1 MGFDMLRSK
10 IVEERDTILFDEA
23 IICLNGGALR
33 AAYITTWIATA
44 ESLKFKFYDMSSR
57 DHEIKK
63 KVIGKLEEFEQ
74 KQKPTDSLLIRSAED
89 FGLITSEQRLKLE
102 HMKSMRGVY
111 AHPLSTA
118 PSENEV
124 RLAIELSVNIVLSQ
138 PALLKHALLKHAF
151 VSSLVTSIF
160 ENHHY
165 LDDSTETVQNAATS
179 TLNHI
184 HPAVFSH
191 FFKLLI
197 ENLNKI
203 SGDITKELFRRRGSI
218 FLDTL
223 LKNPKSNFS
232 AGLWKIDVL
241 LHKYPLIIT
250 KIFVKKDYWILLDE
264 SMKDSILGYLIEPIG
279 NNGEFEIPSIENLT
293 SVLNLYNGNL
303 LNDRH
308 TERFKSTLEKCDVE
322 RKVSVG
328 VPLGWYQE
336 ELISDLKT
344 SNWYAQNPVVEA
356 ILALGVKKVNIL
368 DSEFLIELGRNIL
381 QAADG
386 GAREAEAFVK
396 SLSTSEFK
404 SSPYLVE
411 GVFLETFINENKRF
425 RFKKYRLE
433 SMMAVITAG
442 EKETERILN
451 NAMILLENCSQKSW
465 FQEKTFEEYL
475 ELLAKIIANEHVKGI
490 RRDSIERFNQ
500 VFIETR
506 NRFKKEEEQEDA
518 KLGI

>member
-1 MGFDMLRSK
+1 MGIDMLRSK

-23 IICLNGGALR
+23 VSCLNGGALR

-63 KVIGKLEEFEQ
+63 EVISSIEDFEQ
-74 KQKPTDSLLIRSAED
+74 KQKPTDNLLIRSAAD

-102 HMKSMRGVY
+102 HIKNMRGVY
-111 AHPLSTA
+111 AHPLNTA

-138 PALLKHALLKHAF
+138 PALLKHAF

-165 LDDSTETVQNAATS
+165 LDDSTETVRNAATS

-184 HPAVFSH
+184 HPAVFSD

-203 SGDITKELFRRRGSI
+203 SGDITKELFERRGSV

-223 LKNPKSNFS
+223 LKNPKNNFS
-232 AGLWKIDVL
+232 VDLWQIDVL

-250 KIFVKKDYWILLDE
+250 KVFVKKDYWSLLDE

-279 NNGEFEIPSIENLT
+279 NDGEFEIPSIENLT
-293 SVLNLYNGNL
+293 NVLNLYNGNL

-308 TERFKSTLEKCDVE
+308 IERFKSALEKCDVE

-328 VPLGWYQE
+328 VPLEWYQE

-344 SNWYAQNPVVEA
+344 SNWYAQNPAVEA
-356 ILALGVKKVNIL
+356 IVALGVEKVNTL
-368 DSEFLIELGRNIL
+368 NSEFLVELGRNIL

-386 GAREAEAFVK
+386 GSREAEAFVK
-396 SLSTSEFK
+396 SLSNSEFK
-404 SSPYLVE
+404 LSPYIVE
-411 GVFLETFINENKRF
+411 GVFLETFINEDKRF

-433 SMMAVITAG
+433 SMMAAITAG

-451 NAMILLENCSQKSW
+451 NAIMLLEDCSQKSW

-475 ELLAKIIANEHVKGI
+475 EILSKIIANEHIKGI
-490 RRDSIERFNQ
+490 RRDSIERFSQ
-500 VFIETR
+500 VFKETR
-506 NRFKKEEEQEDA
+506 DRFKKEEEEEDV